1 MTVQEALNMAMD
13 EEIARDERVFLMGEE
28 LAQYYT
34 PKLISLSIF
43 LVVKWGQSSPW
54 RSIDS
59 TCALAAVIYY
69 WECVKIK
76 VQLPLKPLDVLGMTE
91 PPLFRAGTVPET
103 VIVRSL
109 LSGG

>member
-43 LVVKWGQSSPW
+43 LVVK
-54 RSIDS
+54 
-59 TCALAAVIYY
+59 
-69 WECVKIK
+69 
-76 VQLPLKPLDVLGMTE
+76 
-91 PPLFRAGTVPET
+91 
-103 VIVRSL
+103 
-109 LSGG
+109 